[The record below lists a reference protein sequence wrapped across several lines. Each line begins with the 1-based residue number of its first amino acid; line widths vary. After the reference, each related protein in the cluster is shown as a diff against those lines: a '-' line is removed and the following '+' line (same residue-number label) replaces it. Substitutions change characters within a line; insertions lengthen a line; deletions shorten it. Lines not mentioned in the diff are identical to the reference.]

1 MNLDGFFFEFEGT
14 NIIKPVCPSIRAFH
28 CIERD
33 FYISLKEI
41 ERNPR
46 MQRMMYEIEEERFLL
61 LVSVLS
67 P

>member
-1 MNLDGFFFEFEGT
+1 MDSFSSLKGRILLNRF
-14 NIIKPVCPSIRAFH
+14 CSSIRAFH

-46 MQRMMYEIEEERFLL
+46 MQRMMYEVEEERFLL